1 MTNNVSPINARKR
14 RPAPM
19 RSHEDIYDLVQK
31 AVSIAEEAKRHAAD
45 AVGRADLSHLV
56 GQRVEKKLDA
66 LIKSVGEEG
75 EDGRGEK
82 VGTGA
87 IGRLMR
93 LETTVSK
100 RFGIYDG
107 WVREV
112 VGFTA
117 AAAILLPA
125 IWWLVSGHLEKVLK

>member
-1 MTNNVSPINARKR
+1 MTNNVSPISARKR
-14 RPAPM
+14 RPVPQ

-31 AVSIAEEAKRHAAD
+31 AASIAEEAKRHAAD

-66 LIKSVGEEG
+66 LIKSVGEES

-93 LETTVSK
+93 LETNVGR
-100 RFGIYDG
+100 RFALYDG
-107 WVREV
+107 WVKVV